1 MQNVKYSY
9 LTRQTSLIKIIF
21 DLSFLDFLLFLH
33 SITQKTFYKTVALCC
48 LFTLTACSSLGGG
61 SLEKRSM
68 KLASGIQKAYSVD
81 PTTAQRVSPLIIQ
94 HSEKYQID
102 PLLMAALI
110 RQESTYRSNAV
121 SSSGAVGLTQ
131 VLPRYW
137 QKICGDQL
145 FDENI
150 NIHCGSYILG
160 QYFQSA
166 QNWKKALAYYNVGPT
181 GYESSWKNKRQGK
194 KYAKSVKQH
203 QKNLKNAL

>member
-1 MQNVKYSY
+1 MDHLLAFSLNIQKYGNIPTTLY
-9 LTRQTSLIKIIF
+9 KIIG
-21 DLSFLDFLLFLH
+21 LFGLM
-33 SITQKTFYKTVALCC
+33 
-48 LFTLTACSSLGGG
+48 TLAGCSSLGSG
-61 SLEKRSM
+61 SLEKRAT
-68 KLASGIQKAYSVD
+68 KLSLGLQKAYSID
-81 PTTAQRVSPLIIQ
+81 ASTAQKVSPLIIQ
-94 HSEKYQID
+94 HAEKYHID

-110 RQESTYRSNAV
+110 RQESSYRSQAV

-137 QKICGDQL
+137 QTTCGDQL

-160 QYFQSA
+160 QYYQSA

-181 GYESSWKNKRQGK
+181 GYTSSWKNKRQGK

-203 QKNLKNAL
+203 QKDLKQVL

>member
-1 MQNVKYSY
+1 M
-9 LTRQTSLIKIIF
+9 
-21 DLSFLDFLLFLH
+21 LLFPQFFK
-33 SITQKTFYKTVALCC
+33 QKTTPVQKKTYKTVTLFC
-48 LFTLTACSSLGGG
+48 LISLAGCSSLGGG

-94 HSEKYQID
+94 HAEKYEID

-110 RQESTYRSNAV
+110 RQESSYRTHAV

-137 QKICGDQL
+137 QNTCGDQL

-160 QYFQSA
+160 QYYQSA
-166 QNWKKALAYYNVGPT
+166 QSWKKALAYYNVGPT
-181 GYESSWKNKRQGK
+181 GYKSSWKNKRQGK